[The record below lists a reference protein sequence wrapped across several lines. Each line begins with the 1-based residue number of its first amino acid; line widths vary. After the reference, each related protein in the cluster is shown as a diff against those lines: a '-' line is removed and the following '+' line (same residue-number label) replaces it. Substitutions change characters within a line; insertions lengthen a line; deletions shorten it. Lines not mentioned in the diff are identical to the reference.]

1 MGPRR
6 RLPWRAIGFVAVGAA
21 LLSALATFL
30 VLSGLTPLP
39 PTHNVV
45 VSLLGING
53 LAALIP
59 CRRHR
64 PRNHPD
70 RAGATPWP
78 RRLKTACAHRRL
90 VRDHRRGPDHSG
102 RDCCHHHARSRPRPV
117 FLGPHQGDRRKFDI
131 GRGSLSWRTCADD
144 PRRYR
149 RDGAG
154 RGARQA
160 AVRFRPR
167 AISAIP
173 YRPGDHPRASGRCHA
188 ERRTGRRRADQPAR
202 DAGFCNPE
210 QGHPEVA
217 ERNPAADRDHSG
229 RELCRRNHQA
239 AQLRHDVSLCGAVAR
254 PAGGGAFARYARKRI
269 RLRAD
274 GSAPD
279 RRHCRLRADVYG
291 DRADR
296 AAFGGAD
303 RPEFRQPPRVA
314 DPPPD
319 RRRQRGCDRQSAR
332 PGPGQPVGGR
342 SRAARRDLQSDDARS
357 AHATR

>member
-1 MGPRR
+1 MASADQSLPLDKSTAQGPHR

-53 LAALIP
+53 LAALFLVAVIAREITQIVQA
-59 CRRHR
+59 RRHG
-64 PRNHPD
+64 
-70 RAGATPWP
+70 RAGSQIA
-78 RRLKTACAHRRL
+78 RAHRRL
-90 VRDHRRGPDHSG
+90 VRDHRRGADHPG

-167 AISAIP
+167 AISAIL
-173 YRPGDHPRASGRCHA
+173 YRPGDHPRASGRCYS
-188 ERRTGRRRADQPAR
+188 ERRTGRRRADKPAR

-210 QGHPEVA
+210 QGHPEVT
-217 ERNPAADRDHSG
+217 ERNPAADRDHSR

-239 AQLRHDVSLCGAVAR
+239 A
-254 PAGGGAFARYARKRI
+254 
-269 RLRAD
+269 
-274 GSAPD
+274 
-279 RRHCRLRADVYG
+279 
-291 DRADR
+291 
-296 AAFGGAD
+296 
-303 RPEFRQPPRVA
+303 
-314 DPPPD
+314 
-319 RRRQRGCDRQSAR
+319 
-332 PGPGQPVGGR
+332 
-342 SRAARRDLQSDDARS
+342 
-357 AHATR
+357 